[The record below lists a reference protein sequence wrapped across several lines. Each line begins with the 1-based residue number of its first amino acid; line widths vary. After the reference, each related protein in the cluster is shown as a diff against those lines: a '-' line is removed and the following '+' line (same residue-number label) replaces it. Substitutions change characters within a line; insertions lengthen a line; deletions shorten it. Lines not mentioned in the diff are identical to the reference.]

1 MAMMPFSRKRLS
13 GIAQTEMPNARP
25 HAAWMPPAIV
35 LSLVLALASP
45 TDAQVESAVEIPL
58 LAAYH
63 GNDRGVLEIVLI
75 HWDRKPSPNPIALRW
90 IARDVVY
97 GPTHLQAMEA
107 AFRYAIRRT
116 SASAR
121 GAQTGTVSV
130 RGDSYLPTTSDGP
143 SAGAVMAVGFLA
155 LLRGDPIQRGIAL
168 TGTVDSDGRIGPV
181 GNIPDKIRAAAREGF
196 RTILIPGDQYYDP
209 HWNLD
214 HLSVELGVA
223 IREVA
228 TIEEAYH
235 LMTGRRLSSTDRP
248 PEALLNDALVIL
260 STEFPPQE
268 HCGGFAPPRWT
279 DDLRETRKETSC
291 LMPGAGAD
299 PWIGQRV
306 VRTRAS
312 YRSS

>member
-1 MAMMPFSRKRLS
+1 MMSLSRKRLS
-13 GIAQTEMPNARP
+13 GIAQDEIADARP
-25 HAAWMPPAIV
+25 YVAWMPPAIV
-35 LSLVLALASP
+35 LSLMLGLAPP
-45 TDAQVESAVEIPL
+45 TDAQVESVVEIPL

-63 GNDRGVLEIVLI
+63 ANDRGVLEMVLI
-75 HWDRKPSPNPIALRW
+75 HWDRKPSPDPIALRW

-116 SASAR
+116 AASAR

-155 LLRGDPIQRGIAL
+155 LLRGDFIQRGIAL

-235 LMTGRRLSSTDRP
+235 LMTGRHLSSTDRP
-248 PEALLNDALVIL
+248 AETLLNDSLVTVPSDL
-260 STEFPPQE
+260 PPE
-268 HCGGFAPPRWT
+268 ECCGSLAPPSRT
-279 DDLRETRKETSC
+279 DDRGETQKETSC
-291 LMPGAGAD
+291 LMPGAGVG
-299 PWIGQRV
+299 PWIGLRA
-306 VRTRAS
+306 VRIRTS